1 MYADNFKNRPLKCLR
16 GRFYLKNLFDFLKKS
31 NKFVPRDV
39 PQTAF
44 SAAEGDEAVA
54 VGEVLDDLYR
64 VESGINIYAGGL
76 LA

>member
-54 VGEVLDDLYR
+54 VGEVLDDRYR